1 MELSN
6 NFGNK
11 EWGNATGMNQ
21 IISQVPR
28 VLVMLEVSPVGIFQE
43 FFLFGYVSGF
53 ISYLSKKSDTT
64 AKSLSS
70 KPIPTMYLSQ
80 KQ

>member
-11 EWGNATGMNQ
+11 EWCNAADMNQ

-28 VLVMLEVSPVGIFQE
+28 VLVMLEVSRVGIFLE
-43 FFLFGYVSGF
+43 FFHFGYVSGF
-53 ISYLSKKSDTT
+53 ISYLSKEV
-64 AKSLSS
+64 
-70 KPIPTMYLSQ
+70 
-80 KQ
+80 